1 MSHGMNRQGLLEME
15 REFSR
20 RSFFGLLAKGLIVG
34 AALEKMNP
42 PLQPAVRTR
51 RPDSALALQVYSA
64 IGNLTVPVDQDPGW
78 ATFDP
83 AISIYGMN
91 TFVFQIFL
99 ANNTIAFDAFQDC
112 LIFMDSVPVSLG
124 VNTNFLDMNPSQQN
138 QYVTDILAGNYN
150 NDGWQDILNLA
161 VNASVVSAKTTFYSN
176 YPRHLAN
183 YGAEFQV
190 LAPSNVRTGWDQMG
204 LKGPVG
210 QAEETAL
217 RAKFKNAPEVPGID
231 TRNPYI

>member
-1 MSHGMNRQGLLEME
+1 MRHGMNRQGLLEME

-20 RSFFGLLAKGLIVG
+20 RSFFGLLAKWLIVG
-34 AALEKMNP
+34 AALDKMKP
-42 PLQPAVRTR
+42 PLQAAVRTR
-51 RPDSALALQVYSA
+51 RPDAALALKVYGA
-64 IGNLTVPVDQDPGW
+64 IANLTVPVDQDPGW
-78 ATFDP
+78 ATFEP
-83 AISIYGMN
+83 EISIYGMN

-112 LIFMDSVPVSLG
+112 LVFMDSVPVTLG

-190 LAPSNVRTGWDQMG
+190 PAPSNVRTGWVQMG

-210 QAEETAL
+210 QAEEATL
-217 RAKFKNAPEVPGID
+217 RARFKDIQEVAGID